1 LKEMS
6 IAVPPLRLQENDNK
20 YVTVN
25 GITIR
30 YIVRG
35 DGPPILLIHGFGEF
49 VESWAFNIEP
59 LSEHYRVYA
68 LDLPGHG
75 LSDKPANGYAFFL
88 SADFVAN
95 FMQTL
100 EINRATLIGHSIGGF
115 ICLSTA
121 INFPEKVDRLVLIDS
136 GGVSKE
142 MPLRYRLA
150 ALPILGEIMVE
161 PTLKAGLRMG
171 IKGTFYNPDLV
182 TDEMVDMTYKYLRMR
197 GAKRAMLEIIREST
211 SLRGPVAE
219 AIMTDKLHLIK
230 APTLVI
236 HGAQDKTVPV
246 DEVENA
252 SKLIPKARLA
262 VFEECGH
269 VPHLEKP
276 AEFNETVLAFLQSER
291 QN

>member
-1 LKEMS
+1 MTTVL
-6 IAVPPLRLQENDNK
+6 PLRLKETDNQ
-20 YVTVN
+20 YITVN

-59 LSEHYRVYA
+59 LSEHYLVYV

-75 LSDKPANGYAFFL
+75 LSEKPKINYSPL
-88 SADFVAN
+88 LVADFVIG
-95 FMQTL
+95 FMQAL
-100 EINRATLIGHSIGGF
+100 RISRASLIGHSIGGF
-115 ICLSTA
+115 MCLSTA
-121 INFPEKVDRLVLIDS
+121 INFPEKVDRLVLVDS

-161 PTLKAGLRMG
+161 PTVKAGLRMG

-197 GAKRAMLEIIREST
+197 GAKRAMLSIIRNITNLNGAS
-211 SLRGPVAE
+211 PE
-219 AIMTDKLHLIK
+219 AVVIDKLHLVN
-230 APTLVI
+230 APTLII

-252 SKLIPKARLA
+252 SKLIPEARLA

>member
-1 LKEMS
+1 MTTVL
-6 IAVPPLRLQENDNK
+6 PLRLKKTDNQ
-20 YVTVN
+20 YITVN

-30 YIVRG
+30 YTVRG
-35 DGPPILLIHGFGEF
+35 AGSPIILIHGFGEF

-75 LSDKPANGYAFFL
+75 LSDKPANGYAFSL
-88 SADFVAN
+88 SAGFVAN
-95 FMQTL
+95 FMQAL
-100 EINRATLIGHSIGGF
+100 GINRATLIGHSIGGF
-115 ICLSTA
+115 MCLSTA
-121 INFPEKVDRLVLIDS
+121 ISFPEKVDRLVLVDS
-136 GGVSKE
+136 GGTSKE

-182 TDEMVDMTYKYLRMR
+182 TDEMVNMTYKYLRMR

-211 SLRGPVAE
+211 NLSGPPPGAV
-219 AIMTDKLHLIK
+219 IIDKLNRVS

-252 SKLIPKARLA
+252 SKLIPGARLA

-269 VPHLEKP
+269 APHLEKP